1 MALASKLAKG
11 AMERTKKFLGL
22 PGYDEGTAAAQKEVD
37 DEIARLKKIEKSK
50 ELTDSEEKKLD
61 RLMNRKMREEG
72 AETSGGMARE
82 RKGKGLSEKE
92 KKQMQESL
100 EFKKGGL
107 STAKD
112 MAKKKKPMTMAK
124 GGMSTGYA
132 KGGMS
137 TGYNKGGMANCGA
150 SMKPNGPKKG
160 K

>member
-100 EFKKGGL
+100 EFKNGG
-107 STAKD
+107 
-112 MAKKKKPMTMAK
+112 MAKKKKPMPMAK

>member
-100 EFKKGGL
+100 EFKKGG
-107 STAKD
+107 
-112 MAKKKKPMTMAK
+112 MAKKKKPMPMAK

>member
-1 MALASKLAKG
+1 MAISSKLASKAMG

-22 PGYDEGTAAAQKEVD
+22 PGYDEATAAAQKEVD
-37 DEIARLKKIEKSK
+37 DEIARLKKLDKSK
-50 ELTDSEEKKLD
+50 ELTASEERKLD
-61 RLMNRKMREEG
+61 RLMNRKIREES
-72 AETSGGMARE
+72 AERESGMASE

-92 KKQMQESL
+92 KKEMQESL
-100 EFKKGGL
+100 EFKKGG
-107 STAKD
+107 
-112 MAKKKKPMTMAK
+112 MAKKPVKKMAK
-124 GGMSTGYA
+124 GGMSTANYA

>member
-72 AETSGGMARE
+72 AETSGGMASE
-82 RKGKGLSEKE
+82 RKGKPLTAKE
-92 KKQMQESL
+92 KKEMQESL
-100 EFKKGGL
+100 EFKKGGM
-107 STAKD
+107 ST
-112 MAKKKKPMTMAK
+112 AKKKKPMPMAK

>member
-1 MALASKLAKG
+1 MALSSKLASKAMG

-37 DEIARLKKIEKSK
+37 DEIARLKKLDKSK
-50 ELTDSEEKKLD
+50 ELTASEERKLD
-61 RLMNRKMREEG
+61 RLMNRKMSEEG
-72 AETSGGMARE
+72 AETGSGMARE

-100 EFKKGGL
+100 EFKKGG
-107 STAKD
+107 
-112 MAKKKKPMTMAK
+112 MAKKPAKKKMAM
-124 GGMSTGYA
+124 GGMTTGYA

>member
-72 AETSGGMARE
+72 AETSGGTARE

-100 EFKKGGL
+100 EFKNGG
-107 STAKD
+107 
-112 MAKKKKPMTMAK
+112 MAKKKKPMTM
-124 GGMSTGYA
+124 A

>member
-1 MALASKLAKG
+1 MG

-37 DEIARLKKIEKSK
+37 DEIARLKKLDKSK
-50 ELTDSEEKKLD
+50 ELTASEERKLD
-61 RLMNRKMREEG
+61 RLMNRKVREES
-72 AETSGGMARE
+72 AERESGMASE
-82 RKGKGLSEKE
+82 RKGKALTEKE

-100 EFKKGGL
+100 EFKKGG
-107 STAKD
+107 
-112 MAKKKKPMTMAK
+112 MAKKPAKKKMAM
-124 GGMSTGYA
+124 GGMTTGYA

>member
-72 AETSGGMARE
+72 AETSGGMASE
-82 RKGKGLSEKE
+82 RKGKPLTAKE
-92 KKQMQESL
+92 KKEMQESL
-100 EFKKGGL
+100 EFKKGGM
-107 STAKD
+107 ST
-112 MAKKKKPMTMAK
+112 AKKKKPMPM
-124 GGMSTGYA
+124 A

>member
-100 EFKKGGL
+100 EFKHGG
-107 STAKD
+107 

-137 TGYNKGGMANCGA
+137 TGYAKGGMANCGA

>member
-61 RLMNRKMREEG
+61 RLMNRKMREES
-72 AETSGGMARE
+72 AETSGGMASE
-82 RKGKGLSEKE
+82 RKGKPLTAKE
-92 KKQMQESL
+92 KKEMQESL
-100 EFKKGGL
+100 EFKHGG
-107 STAKD
+107 